1 MIPTLYM
8 PPCPKSMA
16 SGQCPSSVYQ
26 RVSGEVK
33 THSVRSEKASAAM
46 NELRGSTRSFLERKR
61 HPT

>member
-1 MIPTLYM
+1 
-8 PPCPKSMA
+8 MA

-46 NELRGSTRSFLERKR
+46 NELRGSTRSFLERETSDMR
-61 HPT
+61 SVSRLGWGN